1 MRTKSDLGGLKTE
14 VDKLDIDKLVNVPV
28 DLSKLGDLVKNDVVK
43 EPVYDKVVAKV
54 NNINVSGFALKTKYD
69 TDESDLGKN

>member
-1 MRTKSDLGGLKTE
+1 M
-14 VDKLDIDKLVNVPV
+14 
-28 DLSKLGDLVKNDVVK
+28 SKLGDLVKNDVVK